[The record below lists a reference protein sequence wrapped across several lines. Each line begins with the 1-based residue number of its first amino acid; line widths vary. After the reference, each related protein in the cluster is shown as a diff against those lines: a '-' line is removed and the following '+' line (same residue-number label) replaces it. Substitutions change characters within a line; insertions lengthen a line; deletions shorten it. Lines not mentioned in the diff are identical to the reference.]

1 MTAAATGKRLGKV
14 LVRAGLITDE
24 QLDSALAAAEDGRSL
39 TAVLVVEKITTDVKI
54 AQVVAESMG
63 LAFVDLA
70 GYEVDPNA
78 AMLLASDLSRR
89 HHVLPIKI
97 QDDELIVAMADPAN
111 IFAIDD
117 LRIVTG
123 YEIRPVVAT
132 ESDLSSAI
140 EKYASM
146 QTDVE
151 GMVGDVTGSL
161 AAGPNEED
169 EAEAAAGENSAVAKL
184 MNLIIT
190 EAIRQGAGDIY
201 IEPQEHELR
210 VRYRIDGVC
219 QEVVRSPKKLHKQ
232 LISRVKISSGMDIA
246 EKRRPQDGR
255 FGVVLDNKAVDFRV
269 AVLPTVQGEMS
280 VIRLLRRDSIMMSLE
295 DLGFL
300 DQPLQRL
307 MDAITKPYGCILVTG
322 PTGSGKS
329 TTLYAAINKTN
340 DPGTNLITVEDP
352 VEYRLE
358 GLSQVQVH
366 ERAGL
371 TFAAALRSILRQDP
385 DTVMIGEIRDKE
397 TATIAIEAALTG
409 HLVLSTL
416 HTNDA
421 ASAITRLTEMGIE
434 PFLSAS
440 AVNCVLAQ
448 RLARRLCGEC
458 KESYTPAEEALQRIG
473 FPYQPGKP
481 PTLYRAKG
489 CKKCNGIGYRGR
501 MGVHEVLTMTE
512 NLERMAVEHATSDE
526 LGRQAVAEGM
536 MTLRDDGFSKVALGF
551 TSIEEI
557 MRVVV

>member
-1 MTAAATGKRLGKV
+1 VTAASGKRLGKILV
-14 LVRAGLITDE
+14 QAGVITDAQLDETLADAEGLTLAQALVRAGL
-24 QLDSALAAAEDGRSL
+24 
-39 TAVLVVEKITTDVKI
+39 TTETKI
-54 AQVVAESMG
+54 AQAVASQMG
-63 LAFVDLA
+63 LTFVDIGA
-70 GYEVDPNA
+70 YEIDAHA
-78 AMLLASDLSRR
+78 ATLLAMDLARR
-89 HHVLPIKI
+89 YNVLPIAH
-97 QDDELIVAMADPAN
+97 QDDELVVAMSDPAN

-123 YEIRPVVAT
+123 YEIRPVVAC
-132 ESDLSSAI
+132 ESDLLQAI
-140 EKYASM
+140 DKYAAM

-161 AAGPNEED
+161 ATGVAED
-169 EAEAAAGENSAVAKL
+169 EDATEVGEESAVAKL

-190 EAIRQGAGDIY
+190 EGIRQGAGDIY

-219 QEVVRSPKKLHKQ
+219 QEVVRSPKKLHRQ

-255 FGVVLDNKAVDFRV
+255 FGVVLDGAAVDFRV

-280 VIRLLRRDSIMMSLE
+280 VIRLLRRSSIMMSLE

-300 DQPLQRL
+300 EQPMERL
-307 MDAITKPYGCILVTG
+307 MEALTKPYGCILVTG

-340 DPGTNLITVEDP
+340 DPTTNLITVEDP
-352 VEYRLE
+352 VEYRLD

-421 ASAITRLTEMGIE
+421 PSAITRLTEMGIE

-448 RLARRLCGEC
+448 RLARRLCPEC
-458 KESYTPAEEALQRIG
+458 KESYTPEEDVLQRIR
-473 FPYQPGKP
+473 FPFEPGHP
-481 PTLYRAKG
+481 PTLFRAKG
-489 CKKCNGIGYRGR
+489 CKRCGNIGYKGR
-501 MGVHEVLTMTE
+501 MGIHEVFSMSE
-512 NLERMAVEHATSDE
+512 ALERMAVEHASSDE
-526 LGRQAVAEGM
+526 LSRQAVAEGM
-536 MTLRDDGFSKVALGF
+536 LTLRDDGMEKVRMGL